1 MKKLNKA
8 ASAACTVSSLV
19 FLLAFFKL
27 TVSYLPYILSYEKIY
42 GASRSLIIFFVAAAC
57 MFLLCAVTCLS
68 LGGEFESVRGEA
80 GNKIIM
86 SAALA
91 LFVAAGSYFYSKVAL
106 SPLFYALYKRE
117 PASAIEYLIENTA
130 DINKP
135 EKGYSPL
142 AFAVMYGHGTET
154 IKLLIDKGAD
164 VNAADKEGIPVLV
177 HALKPESSIDA
188 VRVLVENGADVNK
201 LSLPGKVSAIGR
213 ASLTVNDPEIIKL
226 LIENGADLKTTS
238 IDNFPVISAALMNK
252 SKRKN
257 EILKALLENGA
268 PVNDSDK
275 SGVTPLTY
283 AYVSGNGEA
292 AEMLI
297 EKGAYIDPDGSVN
310 RGIIN
315 YLTAGPDLSD
325 EEKEERKKF
334 IKAYAERVKGKKG
347 YLY

>member
-8 ASAACTVSSLV
+8 VSAACTVFSLV
-19 FLLAFFKL
+19 FLLAFLKL
-27 TVSYLPYILSYEKIY
+27 LVAYLPYILSYEKIY
-42 GASRSLIIFFVAAAC
+42 GANHFPVIFFVAAAC

-68 LGGEFESVRGEA
+68 LGGEFESARGEA
-80 GNKIIM
+80 GSKIMM

-91 LFVAAGSYFYSKVAL
+91 LFVAAGFYFYSKVAL

-117 PASAIEYLIENTA
+117 PVAVMEYLIESSA

-142 AFAVMYGHGTET
+142 AFAVMYGHGAET

-164 VNAADKEGIPVLV
+164 VNAADKEGIPVLM
-177 HALKPESSIDA
+177 HALKPESSIET
-188 VRVLVENGADVNK
+188 VRLLVENGADVNK

-213 ASLTVNDPEIIKL
+213 ASLTANDPEIIKFL
-226 LIENGADLKTTS
+226 LESGADLKTTS

-252 SKRKN
+252 SRRKN
-257 EILKALLENGA
+257 EILKELLENGA
-268 PVNDSDK
+268 PVNDLDK

-292 AEMLI
+292 AEMLL
-297 EKGAYIDPDGSVN
+297 EKGAYADPDGSVN

-325 EEKEERKKF
+325 AEKEERKKF